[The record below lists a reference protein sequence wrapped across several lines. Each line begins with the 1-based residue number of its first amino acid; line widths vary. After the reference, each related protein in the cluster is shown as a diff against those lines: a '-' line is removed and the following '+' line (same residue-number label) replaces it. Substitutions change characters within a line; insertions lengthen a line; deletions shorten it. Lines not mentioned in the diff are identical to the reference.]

1 MIRIYIRPL
10 QFVKWAE
17 IVAGIRESNIKFS
30 TSEEMVL
37 ETYTMLTAKI
47 DGTQDDLLLL
57 KLKLS
62 HLAAFEWYETHV

>member
-1 MIRIYIRPL
+1 MLRIYIRLL

-17 IVAGIRESNIKFS
+17 IVAGIRELNIKFS

-37 ETYTMLTAKI
+37 ETYTILTAKI

-62 HLAAFEWYETHV
+62 HLATFEWYETHV